1 MAETEPPKMT
11 GKSGKK
17 RRLSDYGEGVVVG
30 EEGRAFV
37 QGGLWESGGGMV
49 RSDNERRE
57 IPDPCSRSGLQRRG
71 ERCRSR

>member
-30 EEGRAFV
+30 EEGRAFA
-37 QGGLWESGGGMV
+37 QGDFGKAAAAW
-49 RSDNERRE
+49 
-57 IPDPCSRSGLQRRG
+57 
-71 ERCRSR
+71 